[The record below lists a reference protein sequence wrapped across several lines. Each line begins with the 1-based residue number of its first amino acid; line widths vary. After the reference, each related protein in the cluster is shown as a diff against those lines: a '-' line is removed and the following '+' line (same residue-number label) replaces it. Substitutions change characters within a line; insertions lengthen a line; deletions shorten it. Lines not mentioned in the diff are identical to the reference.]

1 MLQFFRDR
9 LSSVAAVL
17 LLGLLVIPF
26 AFVGVNSYFQTN
38 VNSDVALVDGEPITA
53 LEYQQGFQNYLRQI
67 QSLTGANF
75 DLSLYDQPVARRNF
89 LDRMID
95 QRLIQMSAEKAGYA
109 VSEEE
114 LSARVM
120 AIPNFQIDG
129 VFDLEVYRN
138 VLSAQGRTP
147 RGFELQMASDMVRV
161 QLPQAISDSSIA
173 TRSEII
179 LLAKLQGQTRS
190 FRSLPIAA
198 DQFVESVEISESQIS
213 DFYAENLDRFMSEEQ
228 VLIEYLELDSA
239 SFADLVEV
247 DEAELQA
254 RYESQESRFINPEA
268 RLASHILVNVPE
280 DADEAT
286 EATIEQSVQDLVDRI
301 RAGEDFAEL
310 AAEYSDD
317 TGSAEEGGDLGWV
330 EPGMMVSAFEDA
342 LYEIQAPG
350 VTDPVRTSFG
360 FHIIQLRE
368 VREAEGMSFE
378 EARPQLLTEYQE
390 ETADR
395 LYLEQADRLV
405 DMVYED
411 DSTLEPAAAE
421 LGLPILTTGP
431 FGRSGGEGIAA
442 NQVIID
448 AAFTDLVLTEG
459 AASDAIDIDNNHIV
473 VLRVTEHLASAQQS
487 LEEVRETIVA
497 ELTEDAAGEA
507 IKAYAEG
514 MLPELQAA
522 ESDLDTLATKAE
534 QELVVAENAVRR
546 DAQYGL
552 DLVTAVFQLPTSDEL
567 PQYHVVEASGD
578 YSIVELQS
586 IADGVLNPESP
597 QNLQYVR
604 TIANSAAATE
614 QSGLVASLRSLA
626 DIQVFEE
633 QINRIP

>member
-138 VLSAQGRTP
+138 VLSAQGMTP
-147 RGFELQMASDMVRV
+147 RGFELQMASDMVRL

-198 DQFVESVEISESQIS
+198 DQFAESVEISESQIS

-342 LYEIQAPG
+342 LYEMQAPG